1 MNEEALSR
9 HRTVIELFY
18 YYVPCSFIKK
28 SMHRRLLDRELL
40 ILSPKF
46 TYTTFSWRIL
56 AITQLNKFVSNIINE
71 SFHISIITSIQYRL
85 CHYNFHLQ
93 YRSTRPVGTHVKK
106 CTNY

>member
-18 YYVPCSFIKK
+18 YYVPCSSIKR

-40 ILSPKF
+40 ILPPKF

-56 AITQLNKFVSNIINE
+56 AITQLNKFVSNTINE
-71 SFHISIITSIQYRL
+71 SFHISIITLRFNTDYVITTFTFNIDQPDL
-85 CHYNFHLQ
+85 
-93 YRSTRPVGTHVKK
+93 
-106 CTNY
+106 